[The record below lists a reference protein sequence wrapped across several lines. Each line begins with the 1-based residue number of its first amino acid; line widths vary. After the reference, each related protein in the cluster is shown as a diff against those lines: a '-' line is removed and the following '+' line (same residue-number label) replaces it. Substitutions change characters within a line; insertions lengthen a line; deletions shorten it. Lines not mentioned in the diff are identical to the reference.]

1 MISEFFIKRP
11 AIAIALSIMVIIFGL
26 ISLFSMPVSQYP
38 KLTPPTITISASY
51 PGADAG
57 TIATSVIDPI
67 ETQLSGIPGL
77 MYMSSNA
84 SNSGRADI
92 TCTFEIGTDTN
103 DAYTEIQNRVQNA
116 TASMPS
122 IVKLLGISIQK
133 KTSDILLIA
142 AVYSPDNSMDQIQLS
157 NYASNFIV
165 KKIRTIGGAGQAN
178 IFGQKDYSMRI
189 WTDPIKMAALGV
201 TSKDITS
208 SVNEQNSQV
217 SIGRI
222 GSEPVPNGQVITL
235 MLKSKGRLS
244 SVNDFENIVIK
255 TNENGSIVAIKDVAR
270 VELGT
275 TNYEFAGRLNGKPTV
290 LVGIFADPQ
299 ANALDT
305 AEKVKETM
313 ENLSASF
320 PAGIKYTIPY
330 DTTTFVKLS
339 INEVLKTFLEAI
351 VLVSLV
357 VYFFLHSV
365 RVSIIPILAIPV
377 SIMGAF
383 IGMYLCGFSI
393 NTLTLFGLV
402 LSIGIVVDDAIVVVE
417 NIERLMRTEK
427 LSPYNASVKA
437 MKQISSPII
446 AIVLVIIAVFIPT
459 IFVGGIIGE
468 LYKQFSLTIAI
479 SVIFS
484 GLVAL
489 ILSPALCSMIMKED
503 HKKHYLFEKFDSYFE
518 NISTKYVAFSMKLIK
533 KYKITFF
540 VYILFFIFIYFANSQ
555 IPSTF
560 LPREDQGVFIT
571 SVSLPEGASVQRT
584 TKVVQQLE
592 KLYKE
597 ESSIQNII
605 TMVASDSPNNAVIYS
620 RLKPWSER
628 TDKKDSANAIIAR
641 LTTKVEK
648 INEAQVMLMQ
658 PPAIR
663 GLGKSNG
670 VQVKMV
676 GYGNAT
682 AFDLA
687 KVTDEFANTLA
698 SYKKNFMMAKNTTQ
712 TNSPVL
718 YLELDRNKAKSM
730 GIIIS
735 DVYTVL
741 QDSIGYTNIN
751 QFEKDN
757 HLYWVQMQA
766 DGQYRT
772 SPDSLK
778 NIYVKN
784 NKNALIPVSE
794 VAKIVDT
801 VAPSKIEHFNGVLS
815 NSLMAMTI
823 QGAGTASAMK
833 IVEDEALKLPSGY
846 GIEWEG
852 MSLQEKLTEGKSIKI
867 FIFSILVVFLV
878 LAIQYNS
885 FILPFSVLLS
895 VIFGVFGAFFAAS
908 IAGIFFKMP
917 RDVYFSIGLLTMIA
931 LSSKNAILIVEFA
944 EQLRKSGVD
953 LYDAT
958 KEAAKI
964 RYRPMM
970 MTSIAF
976 IFGILPLIFSTGAGA
991 ESRKSIG
998 IGLLGGMIAAT
1009 FIERYFIPYIYYF
1022 VLKTREL
1029 LLKKLQ
1035 K

>member
-1 MISEFFIKRP
+1 
-11 AIAIALSIMVIIFGL
+11 
-26 ISLFSMPVSQYP
+26 
-38 KLTPPTITISASY
+38 
-51 PGADAG
+51 
-57 TIATSVIDPI
+57 
-67 ETQLSGIPGL
+67 
-77 MYMSSNA
+77 
-84 SNSGRADI
+84 
-92 TCTFEIGTDTN
+92 
-103 DAYTEIQNRVQNA
+103 
-116 TASMPS
+116 
-122 IVKLLGISIQK
+122 
-133 KTSDILLIA
+133 
-142 AVYSPDNSMDQIQLS
+142 
-157 NYASNFIV
+157 
-165 KKIRTIGGAGQAN
+165 
-178 IFGQKDYSMRI
+178 
-189 WTDPIKMAALGV
+189 
-201 TSKDITS
+201 
-208 SVNEQNSQV
+208 
-217 SIGRI
+217 
-222 GSEPVPNGQVITL
+222 
-235 MLKSKGRLS
+235 
-244 SVNDFENIVIK
+244 
-255 TNENGSIVAIKDVAR
+255 
-270 VELGT
+270 
-275 TNYEFAGRLNGKPTV
+275 
-290 LVGIFADPQ
+290 
-299 ANALDT
+299 
-305 AEKVKETM
+305 
-313 ENLSASF
+313 
-320 PAGIKYTIPY
+320 
-330 DTTTFVKLS
+330 
-339 INEVLKTFLEAI
+339 
-351 VLVSLV
+351 
-357 VYFFLHSV
+357 
-365 RVSIIPILAIPV
+365 
-377 SIMGAF
+377 
-383 IGMYLCGFSI
+383 
-393 NTLTLFGLV
+393 
-402 LSIGIVVDDAIVVVE
+402 
-417 NIERLMRTEK
+417 
-427 LSPYNASVKA
+427 
-437 MKQISSPII
+437 
-446 AIVLVIIAVFIPT
+446 
-459 IFVGGIIGE
+459 
-468 LYKQFSLTIAI
+468 
-479 SVIFS
+479 
-484 GLVAL
+484 
-489 ILSPALCSMIMKED
+489 
-503 HKKHYLFEKFDSYFE
+503 
-518 NISTKYVAFSMKLIK
+518 
-533 KYKITFF
+533 
-540 VYILFFIFIYFANSQ
+540 
-555 IPSTF
+555 
-560 LPREDQGVFIT
+560 
-571 SVSLPEGASVQRT
+571 
-584 TKVVQQLE
+584 
-592 KLYKE
+592 
-597 ESSIQNII
+597 
-605 TMVASDSPNNAVIYS
+605 
-620 RLKPWSER
+620 
-628 TDKKDSANAIIAR
+628 
-641 LTTKVEK
+641 
-648 INEAQVMLMQ
+648 MQ

-682 AFDLA
+682 PFDLA

-784 NKNALIPVSE
+784 NKNTLIPVSE

-801 VAPSKIEHFNGVLS
+801 VAPSRIEHFNGVLS

-953 LYDAT
+953 LYEAT